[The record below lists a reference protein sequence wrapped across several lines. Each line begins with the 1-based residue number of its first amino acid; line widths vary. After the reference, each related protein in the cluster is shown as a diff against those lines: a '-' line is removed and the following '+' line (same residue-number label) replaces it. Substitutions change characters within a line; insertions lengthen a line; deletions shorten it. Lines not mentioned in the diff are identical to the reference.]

1 MSAEHE
7 IGKTSFHSQETQV
20 QRGEGTCHRVGDGG
34 GNRAQVSNSGVSEVP
49 VHTHTH
55 ARRHTHTHV
64 GTRSY
69 SCCGCPRYLSRP
81 GPLQIT
87 CYPRICTHFQ
97 AFLPLLSLSLFRLRL
112 WGRAVR
118 GERKE
123 VGNMN
128 FKALVLI
135 FS

>member
-55 ARRHTHTHV
+55 ARRHT
-64 GTRSY
+64 
-69 SCCGCPRYLSRP
+69 L
-81 GPLQIT
+81 L
-87 CYPRICTHFQ
+87 
-97 AFLPLLSLSLFRLRL
+97 FLLRMPTLPVKAWPTADHLLS
-112 WGRAVR
+112 
-118 GERKE
+118 K
-123 VGNMN
+123 NMHT
-128 FKALVLI
+128 FPSFFATAKFVLI
-135 FS
+135 